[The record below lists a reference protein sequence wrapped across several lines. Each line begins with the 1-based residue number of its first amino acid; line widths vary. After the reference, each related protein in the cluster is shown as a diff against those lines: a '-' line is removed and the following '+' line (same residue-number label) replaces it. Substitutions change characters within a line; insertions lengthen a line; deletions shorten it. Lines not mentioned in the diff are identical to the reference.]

1 MKVYKTTDC
10 GATGNRFQMA
20 CQCLGNRVL
29 LLMVATAVLAGC
41 DPKPVA
47 KPTPPPPRVA
57 VATAVQKTV
66 PILYPFSGTVQA
78 VKYVDIIPR
87 VTGYITERKFVEGR
101 IVEKDQWLY
110 EIDPRPFQAALDGAQ
125 ADLTRSEAQLT
136 FWTGEVKRYTDLAAQ
151 GAGSQ
156 QQKEQAVAKEAETK
170 ADIQQDKAN
179 LETAKLNLEY
189 TRLNAPFRGR
199 IQNTKRNIGQL
210 VDAEKT
216 ILTSLVQIDP
226 IYVEFKVT
234 RNELFDMQRVTS
246 GELTGKKTDLS
257 NIKFK
262 LLLPNGNEYP
272 HEGTLDYIS
281 SEIDPAT
288 DTLMVRG
295 IIANPE
301 NSAKTENLISGQY
314 VPVEVILGEMPDSLL
329 VPKAAV
335 VESQLGEQIYVV
347 DDSKKVE
354 IRDVTV
360 GTLYQEQYVITS
372 GLKPGDVVIV
382 QGTQKVR
389 AGMTVDISAPAPA
402 APATPAPSTPAP
414 AAPAATPAP
423 ATPVPAAPVPA
434 APAATPASAAP
445 VPATTPSSP
454 VPAAPAKQ

>member
-1 MKVYKTTDC
+1 MIKVLTTTAC
-10 GATGNRFQMA
+10 GATGIRFQRV
-20 CQCLGNRVL
+20 CQCLLNTSVL
-29 LLMVATAVLAGC
+29 LLTVT
-41 DPKPVA
+41 
-47 KPTPPPPRVA
+47 VA
-57 VATAVQKTV
+57 VALGCDKKPVVTTKQPPPVVVVAVVQKTV
-66 PILYPFSGTVQA
+66 PIIYPFSGTVQA
-78 VKYVDIIPR
+78 VKYVDVIPR
-87 VTGYITERKFVEGR
+87 VTGYITERKFVEGS

-110 EIDPRPFQAALDGAQ
+110 EIDPRPFQAALDVVE
-125 ADLTRSEAQLT
+125 ADLTRSNAQLT

-156 QQKEQAVAKEAETK
+156 QQKEQAVAKEAETN

-199 IQNTKRNIGQL
+199 IQNTKRNVGQL
-210 VDAEKT
+210 VDAETT

-234 RNELFDMQRVTS
+234 RNELFEMQAVTS
-246 GELTGKKTDLS
+246 GELTGIKADLS

-262 LLLPNGNEYP
+262 LLLPNGKEYP
-272 HEGTLDYIS
+272 LEGTLDYIS

-301 NSAKTENLISGQY
+301 ESAKTETLISGQY
-314 VPVEVILGEMPDSLL
+314 VPIEVILGETPGSLL

-335 VESQLGEQIYVV
+335 VESQLGEQVYVV
-347 DDSKKVE
+347 NDSKKVE

-372 GLKPGDVVIV
+372 GLKLGDMVIV
-382 QGTQKVR
+382 EGTQKVR
-389 AGMTVDISAPAPA
+389 AGETVDTAGTAPAAPA
-402 APATPAPSTPAP
+402 VPATPAPATPAP
-414 AAPAATPAP
+414 ATPAP
-423 ATPVPAAPVPA
+423 ATPVPA
-434 APAATPASAAP
+434 TP
-445 VPATTPSSP
+445 VPATPVTPTP
-454 VPAAPAKQ
+454 AVPTNPAPAVPAK